1 MLIEL
6 KNGVWTAN
14 PFPIDPK
21 YPSHQSQKS
30 AESEEAITR
39 NHQENKLSLVQDWL
53 NHAVIGHNAQ
63 LCKDF
68 VRYDILPI
76 APEMEKS
83 QRERYLRG
91 LLTAAIINSL
101 KMIKNEDNTWYF
113 CYSSFYAELLINK
126 YKIQFS
132 KKFQS
137 KTIFKYKEKLK
148 ELKISSE
155 VEYYDAQKIF
165 NSDLAILKEDENY

>member
-14 PFPIDPK
+14 PFPRDPK

-30 AESEEAITR
+30 AESSQAIAK
-39 NHQENKLSLVQDWL
+39 NYQKNKLSRVQDWL
-53 NHAVIGHNAQ
+53 HHAVIGHNAQ

-91 LLTAAIINSL
+91 LLTAVIIKGL
-101 KMIKNEDNTWYF
+101 KMIKNEDNAWYF
-113 CYSSFYAELLINK
+113 CYSGFYTELLINK
-126 YKIQFS
+126 YKIQF
-132 KKFQS
+132 
-137 KTIFKYKEKLK
+137 
-148 ELKISSE
+148 
-155 VEYYDAQKIF
+155 
-165 NSDLAILKEDENY
+165 